1 MPRRPR
7 IAIPVPTSFDP
18 AYNAQS
24 WPEYAAAVERSG
36 GEAVR
41 LEFTAAQA
49 LPGYLDGVLLPGSGA
64 DVSPERYGHL
74 SAPETTPP
82 DPRREELDRLLLEL
96 VEKDGVPLLGICFG
110 LQSLNVHRGGT
121 LVQHLPPMPVNHR
134 AGRPVLEAHAAVLTE
149 NSRLGVLAMAAD
161 SDQGLRCMVN
171 SSHHQAVAAPGSSLR
186 VIAQSPEDGVI
197 EAVEDTSHPW
207 LLAVQWHPER
217 TFDRSVL
224 SRAIFADF
232 VAAALARQR

>member
-1 MPRRPR
+1 M
-7 IAIPVPTSFDP
+7 PTSFDP

-96 VEKDGVPLLGICFG
+96 GWQAHF
-110 LQSLNVHRGGT
+110 VH
-121 LVQHLPPMPVNHR
+121 
-134 AGRPVLEAHAAVLTE
+134 
-149 NSRLGVLAMAAD
+149 
-161 SDQGLRCMVN
+161 
-171 SSHHQAVAAPGSSLR
+171 
-186 VIAQSPEDGVI
+186 
-197 EAVEDTSHPW
+197 
-207 LLAVQWHPER
+207 
-217 TFDRSVL
+217 
-224 SRAIFADF
+224 
-232 VAAALARQR
+232 